1 MDLLLP
7 DDPAAIEIKA
17 VDHPSMDFLRR
28 RTIAAEI
35 ESFLNRLGFCPFLDR
50 GGDEYPLAPD
60 DRRGPAAARDRCFPR
75 DALRRAP
82 GIGQPGFGAHSRRLG
97 TAELRP
103 VICGWGR
110 TGNPPGDSKKT
121 YRRRCKRSTSCEHGV
136 AFRGRVTSSSARQ
149 TNPSL
154 ASGHANATSGRT
166 QSEGGND
173 PRITRWRPLPKLAP
187 TTTGFHPPASPSQ
200 SSSARPAAVCGLSST
215 HNATFP
221 ARRFP
226 RPRRPRRVRSWQ

>member
-7 DDPAAIEIKA
+7 DDLAAIEIKA

-35 ESFLNRLGFCPFLDR
+35 ESFLNRFGFCPFLDR

-60 DRRGPAAARDRCFPR
+60 DRRGPAAARDRYFPR
-75 DALRRAP
+75 DVLRRAP
-82 GIGQPGFGAHSRRLG
+82 GIGQPGFGTHSRRLG

-103 VICGWGR
+103 VICGWGC

-121 YRRRCKRSTSCEHGV
+121 YRRRCKRSTLCEHGV

-149 TNPSL
+149 RLPRGESDDRRGTAWQSRPQYLTTISCFPSTVP
-154 ASGHANATSGRT
+154 G
-166 QSEGGND
+166 
-173 PRITRWRPLPKLAP
+173 RITHS
-187 TTTGFHPPASPSQ
+187 FFASN
-200 SSSARPAAVCGLSST
+200 LS
-215 HNATFP
+215 
-221 ARRFP
+221 
-226 RPRRPRRVRSWQ
+226 